1 MSDLTNDGPAGDGRD
16 DDVPAGDDP
25 ANDGLSVDGSA
36 NNASHNDEA
45 SSPDAETIEVPGLVH
60 DEASSIAGET
70 IEQVGAAGGETPP
83 IAPDTKVEK
92 GTGRSAFMVGAG
104 ILISRIVGLA
114 RQRVFAH
121 YFGTSAAGDAFSAAF
136 RIPNFLQNIFGEGA
150 LSASFIPVY
159 AKLLAHDDEKEAA
172 HVANAVLGLLA
183 LAVSLIVLIGVLAT
197 PYIITAIAPGF
208 HGETRELTIRLVRIL
223 FPGAGLLV
231 LSAWCL
237 GVLNSHHRFF
247 ISYTAPVAW
256 NLAMIA
262 SLVIFGQRVGQFP
275 LAEYVAWGSV
285 IGSALQFGVQL
296 PTVFRLVQR
305 IRPALDIA
313 SEHVRT
319 VIRNFFPVFMSRG
332 VVQISAFVDAIL
344 ASLLPVG
351 SVVALTYAQSLY
363 TLPVS
368 LFGMSVSA
376 AELPAMSRA
385 IGSTEEVADVLRH
398 RLDAGL
404 QRIAF
409 FIVPSSM
416 AFLALGDVIA
426 AVLYQTGQFKHDAS
440 IFVWGILAGST
451 VGLLASTLGR
461 LYSSTY
467 YALHDTRTPLRFAI
481 VRVALTTVLGYL
493 FALPLPR
500 LLGIDPKW
508 GVAGLT
514 ASAGIAGW
522 IELALLRRSLNRRIG
537 RTGLSA
543 AYVVKLW
550 IAALLAADIGWTFK
564 LLLGDMHPIPLAA
577 VVLGA
582 YGVAYFGITFFLD
595 LSESRALLGKVFRV
609 LRIK

>member
-1 MSDLTNDGPAGDGRD
+1 
-16 DDVPAGDDP
+16 
-25 ANDGLSVDGSA
+25 
-36 NNASHNDEA
+36 
-45 SSPDAETIEVPGLVH
+45 
-60 DEASSIAGET
+60 
-70 IEQVGAAGGETPP
+70 
-83 IAPDTKVEK
+83 
-92 GTGRSAFMVGAG
+92 MVGAG

-183 LAVSLIVLIGVLAT
+183 LAVSLIVLTGVLAT
-197 PYIITAIAPGF
+197 PYIISAIAPGF

-262 SLVIFGQRVGQFP
+262 SLVIFGRRVGQFP

-564 LLLGDMHPIPLAA
+564 LLLGDLHPIPLAA

-609 LRIK
+609 LRIR

>member
-1 MSDLTNDGPAGDGRD
+1 MRDLPNDGANGDETANNGISN
-16 DDVPAGDDP
+16 DDP
-25 ANDGLSVDGSA
+25 PEGESSRSA
-36 NNASHNDEA
+36 PEITENSI
-45 SSPDAETIEVPGLVH
+45 PEVPPVPGVVH

-70 IEQVGAAGGETPP
+70 IDQVGAAGGEMPP
-83 IAPDTKVEK
+83 VPPRAKVEK
-92 GTGRSAFMVGAG
+92 SSGRSAFMVGAG

-159 AKLLAHDDEKEAA
+159 AKLLAQDDEKEAG
-172 HVANAVLGLLA
+172 HVANAVLGILA
-183 LAVSLIVLIGVLAT
+183 LAVSLIVLIGVLTT
-197 PYIITAIAPGF
+197 PYLISLIAPGF

-237 GVLNSHHRFF
+237 GVLNSHQRFF

-262 SLVIFGQRVGQFP
+262 SLIVFGRRVGQFP

-285 IGSALQFGVQL
+285 IGSGLQFAVQW
-296 PTVFRLVQR
+296 PTVMKLMRR
-305 IRPALDIA
+305 IRPVIDVA
-313 SEHVRT
+313 SVHVKT
-319 VIRNFFPVFMSRG
+319 VIKNFFPVFMSRG
-332 VVQISAFVDAIL
+332 VVQISAFVDAVL
-344 ASLLPVG
+344 ASFLPVG

-385 IGSTEEVADVLRH
+385 VGSNEEVADVLRA

-404 QRIAF
+404 RRIAF

-426 AVLYQTGQFKHDAS
+426 AVLYQTGQFKHDAA

-467 YALHDTRTPLRFAI
+467 YALHDTRTPLRYAI
-481 VRVALTTVLGYL
+481 VRVTLTTVLGYIC
-493 FALPLPR
+493 ALPLPR
-500 LLGIDPKW
+500 FLGIDPKW

-514 ASAGIAGW
+514 ASAGVAGW
-522 IELALLRRSLNRRIG
+522 IEFALLRRSLNRRIG

-543 AYVVKLW
+543 PYVIKLW
-550 IAALLAADIGWTFK
+550 VAALLAADVGWTFK
-564 LLLGDMHPIPLAA
+564 LLLGEMRPIPLAA
-577 VVLGA
+577 VVLGG
-582 YGVAYFGITFFLD
+582 YGITYFGVGFFLE
-595 LSESRALLGKVFRV
+595 LSESQELIGRILRLVKFR
-609 LRIK
+609 K

>member
-1 MSDLTNDGPAGDGRD
+1 MSDLPK
-16 DDVPAGDDP
+16 DP
-25 ANDGLSVDGSA
+25 LP
-36 NNASHNDEA
+36 NDE
-45 SSPDAETIEVPGLVH
+45 PVNEGLTNNESDVH

-70 IEQVGAAGGETPP
+70 MEQVGAAGGESPP
-83 IAPDTKVEK
+83 VDPNAKVRS
-92 GTGRSAFMVGAG
+92 TGRSAFMVGAG

-159 AKLLAHDDEKEAA
+159 AKLLAQDDEKEAN

-183 LAVSLIVLIGVLAT
+183 LAVSVIVLTGVLTT
-197 PYIITAIAPGF
+197 PYLISAIAPGF

-262 SLVIFGQRVGQFP
+262 SLIIFGRRMGQFP

-285 IGSALQFGVQL
+285 IGSALQFGVQW
-296 PTVFRLVQR
+296 PTVMKLVRR
-305 IRPALDIA
+305 IRPVLDVA
-313 SEHVRT
+313 SEQVRT
-319 VIRNFFPVFMSRG
+319 VVRNFFPVFMSRG
-332 VVQISAFVDAIL
+332 VVQISAFVDAVL
-344 ASLLPVG
+344 ASFLPVG

-385 IGSTEEVADVLRH
+385 IGSTEEVAQILRG
-398 RLDAGL
+398 RLDEGL
-404 QRIAF
+404 RRIAF

-426 AVLYQTGQFKHDAS
+426 AVLYQTGQFKHDAA

-467 YALHDTRTPLRFAI
+467 YALHDTRTPLQYAI
-481 VRVALTTVLGYL
+481 VRVTLTTILGYL

-500 LLGIDPKW
+500 LLEIDPKW

-522 IELALLRRSLNRRIG
+522 IEFALLRRSLNRRIG

-543 AYVVKLW
+543 PYVIKLW

-564 LLLGDMHPIPLAA
+564 LLLGQIHPIPLAA
-577 VVLGA
+577 LVLGG
-582 YGVAYFGITFFLD
+582 YGVAYFAVAYFLE
-595 LSESRALLGKVFRV
+595 LSESRTVFQKIF
-609 LRIK
+609 RIFETR